1 MASKLFQFFWQQLT
15 PKPHFS
21 EQEIQAKINEIA
33 ARKDKPSGNIRD
45 VAIKELYDDW
55 NDAQERLSDLSWDRF
70 LQWLGIRDK
79 KGWDWVQLLIMP
91 IVLAAL
97 TLLFSYCNN
106 QEQQKIAQANRDQD
120 RKIADDKQKDE
131 ILKNYINSMK
141 GLLLDE
147 KHPLRS
153 SKEGSESNSIARTL
167 TLTVLR
173 QLDDDRNKLVTQ
185 FLQDSHL
192 IVSENRNQGI
202 LSLHDAYLSNAKL
215 GGTKLGGADL
225 HRANLSNAD
234 LSNADLSNANLSN
247 ANLSNANLDNANL
260 DGTDLNNAML
270 SKAQLKGTVLTST
283 HNLSKAQL
291 DDAKLNNAKLNNANL
306 RGVYLS
312 GANLSGASLN
322 DADFSEA
329 DLRDANLRD
338 ASLNQAIFLATDL
351 RRTIGLTQPQFEG
364 QDQPLLCNV
373 ALPKGIIVNQNRDCD
388 RIPTALFNRY
398 RQQFKTV
405 EAAKAYVNTMRQEK
419 WD

>member
-234 LSNADLSNANLSN
+234 LSNANLSN

-338 ASLNQAIFLATDL
+338 ARLNQAIFLATDL